1 MFGSNDFDDEI
12 VVKRHDLLLAI
23 QGGIITSITNL
34 RQTDNI
40 GYTSW
45 IVANAVVDSLLKQKR
60 ERKENKKVN
69 KILNFL
75 LDKKNAK
82 L

>member
-1 MFGSNDFDDEI
+1 MLGSNDFDDEI

-23 QGGIITSITNL
+23 QRGIMTSITNL

-45 IVANAVVDSLLKQKR
+45 IVANAIVDSLLNQKR
-60 ERKENKKVN
+60 ERKKVN
-69 KILNFL
+69 KLLNFF

>member
-1 MFGSNDFDDEI
+1 MLGNNDFDDEI

-23 QGGIITSITNL
+23 QGGIMTSITNL

-45 IVANAVVDSLLKQKR
+45 IVANAIVDSLLNQKR
-60 ERKENKKVN
+60 ERKKVN
-69 KILNFL
+69 KLLNFF